1 MKVKTN
7 LKIGMKKIENFLFN
21 DIVLYSK
28 GWFVSKEDIVWKDLA
43 YFFSKIYFPP
53 KSESEVALLMLIVL
67 EKVHQEFEL
76 DRNPEKVSARWL
88 STPYL
93 FEQEVR
99 KLMLFY
105 DWNRDRATI
114 QAVLHVLHTL
124 SNEEIK
130 LNRPV
135 YSKKFPFRLGGC
147 FTRYPISMTYKEMN
161 KKAIKMFGE

>member
-1 MKVKTN
+1 MKR
-7 LKIGMKKIENFLFN
+7 IENFLYN

-28 GWFVSKEDIVWKDLA
+28 GWFCSKEDIVWKDLS
-43 YFFSKIYFPP
+43 YFFSKIYAFPP
-53 KSESEVALLMLIVL
+53 KTESEVALLMLMVL
-67 EKVHQEFEL
+67 GKIHQELEL
-76 DRNPEKVSARWL
+76 DRDPEKVPACWL

-105 DWNRDRATI
+105 DWGRDRATI
-114 QAVLHVLHTL
+114 QAVLHVLHKL

-130 LNRPV
+130 LKRPV

-147 FTRYPISMTYKEMN
+147 FTKYPISMTYKEMN
-161 KKAIKMFGE
+161 RRAIEMFGE

>member
-1 MKVKTN
+1 MKC
-7 LKIGMKKIENFLFN
+7 IENFLFN

-43 YFFSKIYFPP
+43 YFFSKIYAFPP
-53 KSESEVALLMLIVL
+53 KTESEVALLMLIVL
-67 EKVHQEFEL
+67 EKVHKEFEL
-76 DRNPEKVSARWL
+76 DRDPEKVSARWL

-105 DWNRDRATI
+105 DWNRDRAII

-130 LNRPV
+130 LKRPV
-135 YSKKFPFRLGGC
+135 YSKKFPFRIGGC
-147 FTRYPISMTYKEMN
+147 FTRYPISMTYAEMN
-161 KKAIKMFGE
+161 RIAIKMFGE

>member
-1 MKVKTN
+1 MKR
-7 LKIGMKKIENFLFN
+7 IENFLYN

-53 KSESEVALLMLIVL
+53 KTESEVALLMLIVL

-88 STPYL
+88 STPYRL
-93 FEQEVR
+93 EQEIR
-99 KLMLFY
+99 RIMLLY
-105 DWNRDRATI
+105 DFDRDRAII
-114 QAVLHVLHTL
+114 QAVLNVLHVL

-130 LNRPV
+130 LKRPV
-135 YSKKFPFRLGGC
+135 YSKKFPFRMGGC

-161 KKAIKMFGE
+161 RKAIEMFGE

>member
-1 MKVKTN
+1 
-7 LKIGMKKIENFLFN
+7 MKKIENFLYN

-28 GWFVSKEDIVWKDLA
+28 GWFSSKEDIVWKDLA

-53 KSESEVALLMLIVL
+53 KSESEVALLMLLVL
-67 EKVHQEFEL
+67 EKLHQKLEL
-76 DRNPEKVSARWL
+76 DRDPEKVPACWL
-88 STPYL
+88 STPYRL
-93 FEQEVR
+93 EQEIR

-114 QAVLHVLHTL
+114 QAVLNVLHTL

-130 LNRPV
+130 LKRPV
-135 YSKKFPFRLGGC
+135 YSKKFPFRMGGR

-161 KKAIKMFGE
+161 KIAIKMFGE

>member
-1 MKVKTN
+1 
-7 LKIGMKKIENFLFN
+7 MKKIENFLFN

-161 KKAIKMFGE
+161 KKAIEMFGE